1 MRIFHNVTEAVRRL
15 WKAPLVS
22 QLFPFLWAEP
32 HHADVS
38 LFCEDRSWQNDFSN
52 SRSRITAWVAR
63 FLLKRSWRTVPVAH
77 YLTNVSVCFI
87 HLSKSCG
94 ESVLLSCERQVAE
107 QKRGGLKQIML
118 CLFCRCY
125 SSFISKS
132 ISKSYIIFISASLIR
147 PFNSISTTI
156 CTFPYSS

>member
-1 MRIFHNVTEAVRRL
+1 MHPLYYVSFFISRQTALESS
-15 WKAPLVS
+15 LVS

-63 FLLKRSWRTVPVAH
+63 FLLKRSWRTAPVAR
-77 YLTNVSVCFI
+77 YLTNVSACFI
-87 HLSKSCG
+87 QFSKSSG
-94 ESVLLSCERQVAE
+94 ESVLLSCLKNSSRTG
-107 QKRGGLKQIML
+107 KRGVNKSCPAVTG
-118 CLFCRCY
+118 Y
-125 SSFISKS
+125 SFVASKFISKF
-132 ISKSYIIFISASLIR
+132 KIIFISASLIR

-156 CTFPYSS
+156 